1 MTGRARALQSMRSH
15 REQLSAFAQRSKEV
29 LLLAAGLG
37 AITGLVVGVFERV
50 VVDGID
56 RVNAAP
62 LWVGATMPFV
72 GLAVAAL
79 CLRWIG
85 RRISPA
91 TADEYLLAFHDPQ
104 HELGLRALVAR
115 MLAAIATLGSGCPMG
130 LEGPSLYSGAALGDR
145 LHRRLPRLFSAQ
157 NRRVLLVA
165 GAAAGV
171 AAIFKAPATGAVFAL
186 EVPYQD
192 DLARRML
199 LPALVASA
207 SGYLTFVAL
216 HGTAPLLPVFGTAP
230 FSTKDLVGAVIVG
243 LLAGLGAR
251 VFSHMIR
258 ASKRIADRVSPWWR
272 VPAAGASIALFFVA
286 SRLLTGRNLATG
298 TGYDT
303 IRWALVPSRGLW
315 IIGALLLLR
324 CLGTASTVAGGGV
337 GGLFIPLVVAGALVG
352 ASRRRRVQRARQLA
366 LHRHRCRRVPR
377 RRLPRAARGGDV
389 RGRGHRPA
397 RFRRPRFDRGG
408 RLRAPDGTP
417 LGHDVSA
424 PARRGGPGGR
434 GGRRDRTTTP
444 RGNARDLVSSPGAV
458 RTGTRFAAPADG
470 PQGGRVVRD
479 PDGRAHDPRLGG

>member
-1 MTGRARALQSMRSH
+1 MRRH

-29 LLLAAGLG
+29 LLLAAGSG
-37 AITGLVVGVFERV
+37 AITGFVVGLFERV

-56 RVNAAP
+56 RINAAP

-72 GLAVAAL
+72 GLAVAARL
-79 CLRWIG
+79 PAMDRARDLTGDAPTSTCTRSTTRSTNSACARSSRG
-85 RRISPA
+85 CSP
-91 TADEYLLAFHDPQ
+91 P
-104 HELGLRALVAR
+104 
-115 MLAAIATLGSGCPMG
+115 IATLGSGCPMG
-130 LEGPSLYSGAALGDR
+130 LEGPSLYGGATLGDR

-272 VPAAGASIALFFVA
+272 VPAAGSVD
-286 SRLLTGRNLATG
+286 RT
-298 TGYDT
+298 
-303 IRWALVPSRGLW
+303 
-315 IIGALLLLR
+315 LLR
-324 CLGTASTVAGGGV
+324 RVSLAHRPQPGDGNR
-337 GGLFIPLVVAGALVG
+337 LRHDPVG
-352 ASRRRRVQRARQLA
+352 ARAVARTLDHRRDVAPALPGHGEHRRGRRRRRPLHPARG
-366 LHRHRCRRVPR
+366 R
-377 RRLPRAARGGDV
+377 RR
-389 RGRGHRPA
+389 
-397 RFRRPRFDRGG
+397 
-408 RLRAPDGTP
+408 
-417 LGHDVSA
+417 
-424 PARRGGPGGR
+424 ARRG
-434 GGRRDRTTTP
+434 
-444 RGNARDLVSSPGAV
+444 VSSAA
-458 RTGTRFAAPADG
+458 RSTRST
-470 PQGGRVVRD
+470 
-479 PDGRAHDPRLGG
+479 AHSSP

>member
-1 MTGRARALQSMRSH
+1 MTRTSADAAARVLSASRALVGVAARSLAKVESDLTLPQYRALVLLSGRGEMNARSLAMALEIKPSTLTGLGDRLVAKGLITRTPSHESRREVVLRISPRGRTLVNAVTERRKREIVRILDRLEGDVRRHVADAFEAFADAADELPDDRVEARLDVTGPARAWQSMRRH

-37 AITGLVVGVFERV
+37 AITGLVVGLFERV

-85 RRISPA
+85 RGISPA

-104 HELGLRALVAR
+104 HQLSLRALVAR
-115 MLAAIATLGSGCPMG
+115 MLAAYRDARQRMPDGTR
-130 LEGPSLYSGAALGDR
+130 GPFSLWRRDPWRSFASSPAA
-145 LHRRLPRLFSAQ
+145 PFSAQ

-199 LPALVASA
+199 LPALVVSA

-243 LLAGLGAR
+243 LLAGLE
-251 VFSHMIR
+251 H
-258 ASKRIADRVSPWWR
+258 AS
-272 VPAAGASIALFFVA
+272 
-286 SRLLTGRNLATG
+286 SRT
-298 TGYDT
+298 
-303 IRWALVPSRGLW
+303 
-315 IIGALLLLR
+315 
-324 CLGTASTVAGGGV
+324 
-337 GGLFIPLVVAGALVG
+337 
-352 ASRRRRVQRARQLA
+352 
-366 LHRHRCRRVPR
+366 
-377 RRLPRAARGGDV
+377 
-389 RGRGHRPA
+389 
-397 RFRRPRFDRGG
+397 
-408 RLRAPDGTP
+408 
-417 LGHDVSA
+417 
-424 PARRGGPGGR
+424 
-434 GGRRDRTTTP
+434 
-444 RGNARDLVSSPGAV
+444 
-458 RTGTRFAAPADG
+458 
-470 PQGGRVVRD
+470 
-479 PDGRAHDPRLGG
+479 